1 MKYAAYECYVP
12 SESVWLDRLP
22 SHWQQLRVKH
32 VIERMESGVSVN
44 SDANPATSD
53 EIGILK
59 TSCVYG
65 DQFSPQENKRVLEDE
80 VGRVAC
86 HVKADRL
93 IISRMNTPE
102 LVGSCGYVGQDIP
115 NLYLPDRLWQTVFSK
130 SRECLPRFAWYYLTS
145 RPAKSAIS
153 SLAAGTSGS
162 MQNIAQDAFVG
173 IGFPLP
179 PLDEQKAIARFL
191 DTKTAQVDALVAK
204 KRQLIAKLKEKRSA
218 LIARTVTRGLPP
230 EAAKAA
236 GLEPNPEMKDS
247 GVDWLGAV
255 PARWK
260 VLPLRRL
267 IKFVKT
273 GNTPSGAEDHHF
285 EESGFNW
292 YSPSD
297 FSEDIYLGVAHRA
310 LSAEGK
316 TEIRVFPEN
325 TVMLV
330 GIGATIGKVGLALG
344 ECSCNQQINAIGCSF
359 KLDPVFATYY
369 LKILRD
375 FIVKCGKFTTLPII
389 NQDETKNLVFTV
401 PSLSEQSAIAA
412 YLDRETVEIDQ
423 LMVQVDEAISR
434 LTEYRQAL
442 ITSAV
447 TGKIDVRAVANREM
461 EMA

>member
-1 MKYAAYECYVP
+1 MKYAAYKEYK
-12 SESVWLDRLP
+12 SSGSNWLDAVP
-22 SHWQQLRVKH
+22 SHWNVK
-32 VIERMESGVSVN
+32 S
-44 SDANPATSD
+44 
-53 EIGILK
+53 LK
-59 TSCVYG
+59 
-65 DQFSPQENKRVLEDE
+65 LI
-80 VGRVAC
+80 
-86 HVKADRL
+86 VKMPITDGPHE
-93 IISRMNTPE
+93 TPE
-102 LVGSCGYVGQDIP
+102 FIPDGVPFASVEAVWDGKVHLSSVRGYISEDDHRRYSKKYHPEPDDIFIVKSGSTTGKI
-115 NLYLPDRLWQTVFSK
+115 
-130 SRECLPRFAWYYLTS
+130 
-145 RPAKSAIS
+145 AIVDFDDDFNVWS
-153 SLAAGTSGS
+153 PLAAVRCDASQACPEFVFYALSSSYFQRLVQVSWSFGT
-162 MQNIAQDAFVG
+162 QPNIGMGVLGNLPAV
-173 IGFPLP
+173 LP
-179 PLDEQKAIARFL
+179 PLLEQQAIARFL
-191 DTKTAQVDALVAK
+191 DAKTAQIDALVAQ

-297 FSEDIYLGVAHRA
+297 FSEDIYLGLAHRA

>member
-1 MKYAAYECYVP
+1 MKYAPYQNYKPGNSDWLLNIPGAWQQIRGRFVMGVNPTPVCLRDLEDADEVSFVP
-12 SESVWLDRLP
+12 MEAVGENGGLNLDRTKP
-22 SHWQQLRVKH
+22 
-32 VIERMESGVSVN
+32 
-44 SDANPATSD
+44 
-53 EIGILK
+53 
-59 TSCVYG
+59 
-65 DQFSPQENKRVLEDE
+65 LEE
-80 VGRVAC
+80 VGSGYTEFENGDVVIA
-86 HVKADRL
+86 K
-93 IISRMNTPE
+93 ITPCFE
-102 LVGSCGYVGQDIP
+102 NG
-115 NLYLPDRLWQTVFSK
+115 
-130 SRECLPRFAWYYLTS
+130 
-145 RPAKSAIS
+145 KSAIAS
-153 SLAAGTSGS
+153 GLKNGVAFGTTELHVLRAGKRLDMRFLFYLTTSHTFRMLGES
-162 MQNIAQDAFVG
+162 EMYGAGGQKRVPPEFAKDFRV
-173 IGFPLP
+173 PLP
-179 PLDEQKAIARFL
+179 PIEEQQTIARFL
-191 DTKTAQVDALVAK
+191 DAKTAQIDALVAQ
-204 KRQLIAKLKEKRSA
+204 KRQLIDKLKEKRSA

-236 GLEPNPEMKDS
+236 GLEPHPEMKNS
-247 GVDWLGAV
+247 GVDWLGEV
-255 PARWK
+255 PERWK

-285 EESGFNW
+285 EENGFNW

-297 FSEDIYLGVAHRA
+297 FSDDIYLGLANRA

-316 TEIRVFPEN
+316 TEVRIFPEK

-330 GIGATIGKVGLALG
+330 GIGATIGKVGIALG
-344 ECSCNQQINAIGCSF
+344 ECSCNQQINAIGCNS

-401 PSLSEQSAIAA
+401 PPLSEQSAIAI
-412 YLDRETVEIDQ
+412 YLDRETIEIDR

-447 TGKIDVRAVANREM
+447 TGKIDVRAVASLET